1 MFVCTGKRKI
11 SKDQTVWK
19 VTPLLC
25 FQNDFDLQ
33 SAIKVSRITEHLNVR
48 ETLLKTILFSSLKPK
63 HVKLFI
69 FLTDIHFFLFY

>member
-33 SAIKVSRITEHLNVR
+33 SAITVSRITVHLNVR
-48 ETLLKTILFSSLKPK
+48 
-63 HVKLFI
+63 
-69 FLTDIHFFLFY
+69 